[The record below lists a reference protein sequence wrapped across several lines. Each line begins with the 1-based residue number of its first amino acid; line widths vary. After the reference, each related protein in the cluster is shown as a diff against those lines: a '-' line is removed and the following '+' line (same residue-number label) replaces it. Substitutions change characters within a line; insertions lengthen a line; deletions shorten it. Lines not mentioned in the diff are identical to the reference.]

1 MRRIVAGLLVL
12 ALVVG
17 VLAAVGLLLRDRGSA
32 DAYPDYEP
40 ATPTAA
46 AGVAPATTPP
56 DLALAS
62 FYDQDL
68 AWQSCGDGFEC
79 ATASVP
85 LDYADP
91 AGTAIDLNLLKRPA
105 DDQDH
110 KVGSLLVNP
119 GGPGAPGTP
128 EAQQAEFYFRQP
140 LLTYFDIVG
149 VDPRGTGA
157 SDPVDCLSDADLDG
171 YLSADPEPQ
180 TPQEERD
187 YLAEVQALG
196 RGCVSH
202 SGELASHIS
211 TIEAARDLDVL
222 RAALGDQTM
231 NYFGS
236 SYGTE
241 LGATYAE
248 LFPTRVGRFVLD
260 GAVDP
265 TLGPR
270 ESALSQAQGFETAL
284 RAYVA
289 NCVDTSSSCF
299 LGASVD
305 EGIATIQGF
314 LDDVETNPL
323 PTGDDARPLTLGLAV
338 YGIITPLY
346 QRSYWVLLSSALRA
360 ALGGDGSQLLRF
372 ADLYAH
378 RNPDG
383 SYADNFMEAFP
394 AISCLDA
401 PSGISPSAV
410 PAEIPAFEK
419 ASPTFG
425 PIFAWGLVGCRDWPA
440 HSTEKPI
447 TIDADGAAPIVV
459 IGTTR
464 DPATPLAEA
473 QALASQLASGVLI
486 TRDGDG
492 HTGYNSDNDCVDIAV
507 ESYLIE
513 GKVPADDLSC

>member
-1 MRRIVAGLLVL
+1 MRRVVAGLLVL

-17 VLAAVGLLLRDRGSA
+17 VLAAVGLLLRERGSA
-32 DAYPDYEP
+32 DAYPDYDP
-40 ATPTAA
+40 VIPTAA
-46 AGVAPATTPP
+46 AGVEPATTPP
-56 DLALAS
+56 DPLLAS
-62 FYDQDL
+62 FYEQDI
-68 AWQSCGDGFEC
+68 AWQACSDGLEC
-79 ATASVP
+79 ATVSVP
-85 LDYADP
+85 LDYAEPD
-91 AGTAIDLNLLKRPA
+91 GDTLELNLLKRPA
-105 DDQDH
+105 DDQED
-110 KVGSLLVNP
+110 KVGTLFVNP

-128 EAQQAEFYFRQP
+128 EAQQAGSYFRPP

-149 VDPRGTGA
+149 FDPRGTGA
-157 SDPVDCLSDADLDG
+157 SDPVDCLSDAELDG
-171 YLSADPEPQ
+171 YLSGDPEPD

-187 YLAEVQALG
+187 FLAEVRALG
-196 RGCVSH
+196 RGCASL

-211 TIEAARDLDVL
+211 TIEAARDMDVL
-222 RAALGDQTM
+222 RAVLGDQTM

-265 TLGPR
+265 TLGFR
-270 ESALSQAQGFETAL
+270 ESALTQAKGFETAL

-289 NCVDTSSSCF
+289 NCVESSSSCF
-299 LGASVD
+299 LGDSVD

-314 LDDVETNPL
+314 LDDVETDPL
-323 PTGDDARPLTLGLAV
+323 PTGDGARPLTLGLAV
-338 YGIITPLY
+338 YGVILPLY
-346 QRSYWVLLSSALRA
+346 QRSLWILLSSAMRA
-360 ALGGDGSQLLRF
+360 ALGGDGAQLLQL

-383 SYADNFMEAFP
+383 TYADNFMEALP
-394 AISCLDA
+394 AISCLDD
-401 PSGISPSAV
+401 PSGVSPSDV
-410 PAEIPAFEK
+410 PAEIPAFEA

-425 PIFAWGLVGCRDWPA
+425 RAFAWALVGCRNWPA

-447 TIDADGAAPIVV
+447 TIDGDGAAPIVV

-473 QALASQLASGVLI
+473 QALASQLASGILI

-492 HTGYNSDNDCVDIAV
+492 HTGYNSDNGCVDVAV

-513 GKVPADDLSC
+513 GNVPAGDLSC